1 MESIGARLKKKRL
14 EKGITVEEVH
24 KKTKIHL
31 DILTSIEDDS
41 FVNLNPVYIKGFLKI
56 YCQFLG
62 VDPTDYIAELKKSED
77 GFKRPNKEEI
87 APGFF
92 KSGPAEKHFFNFR
105 IILIAV
111 FIIAAVFLAIVLV
124 RLVRTASSKTRLSAK
139 QARMQVKVIPKQT
152 DKPRTFKP
160 KPAAALNPVSQQ
172 SVGEPAENAKKEFGI
187 RLGIQ
192 ALDDCWI
199 QLKIDGRIIF
209 QNILKKGRFES
220 WQAKEK
226 AELILGS
233 AGAVRLEIN
242 NKVIPALGRI
252 GQVVKNIVITKDGWR
267 VGK

>member
-62 VDPTDYIAELKKSED
+62 VDPADYIAGLKKSQ
-77 GFKRPNKEEI
+77 EEI
-87 APGFF
+87 TPRFF
-92 KSGPAEKHFFNFR
+92 KAGPAEKHFFNFR
-105 IILIAV
+105 IILIV
-111 FIIAAVFLAIVLV
+111 IFIIIAVFLAIGLA
-124 RLVRTASSKTRLSAK
+124 RLARTASSKAALSAK
-139 QARMQVKVIPKQT
+139 QSRTQIKVIPKQT
-152 DKPRTFKP
+152 DRARAVKP
-160 KPAAALNPVSQQ
+160 KPAAVVN
-172 SVGEPAENAKKEFGI
+172 SVFQKPGGEPAENVKKEFAI
-187 RLGIQ
+187 KLGIQ
-192 ALDDCWI
+192 ALDDCWV

-226 AELILGS
+226 AELVLGS
-233 AGAVRLEIN
+233 AGAVQLEIN